1 MLGEYYIEGMSTEH
15 LERKTKS
22 ADSRRRT
29 EAAMEPE
36 QGGLPRQAWALLFE
50 LMHAHMRDFPALA
63 AEFELSPVQ
72 AHVLRQLGEAPLAM
86 STLAGYLSCD
96 ASNVTG
102 LVDRMEARG
111 LVERR
116 SSEQDRRVKMLVLT
130 DAGAAL
136 RERLLERMAEP
147 PEAISRLGDD
157 DLRALRDIIRRA
169 LHSV

>member
-1 MLGEYYIEGMSTEH
+1 MSDMSGSSEN
-15 LERKTKS
+15 LERRGKPPHS
-22 ADSRRRT
+22 GP
-29 EAAMEPE
+29 EARGDEP
-36 QGGLPRQAWALLFE
+36 GDLPKQAWTLLFE
-50 LMHAHMRDFPALA
+50 LMHAHMRNFPALA

-72 AHVLRQLGEAPLAM
+72 AHVVRQLGEGPLAM
-86 STLAGYLSCD
+86 STLANYLSCD

-130 DAGAAL
+130 QSGVAL

-147 PEAISRLGDD
+147 PELIASLSDD
-157 DLRALRDIIRRA
+157 DLRSLRDIMRRA
-169 LHSV
+169 LRPQ

>member
-1 MLGEYYIEGMSTEH
+1 MSSSSENLGRRG
-15 LERKTKS
+15 KS
-22 ADSRRRT
+22 PHSGLDAQEPD
-29 EAAMEPE
+29 EA
-36 QGGLPRQAWALLFE
+36 LSKQAWALLFE
-50 LMHAHMRDFPALA
+50 LMSAHMRNFPALA

-72 AHVLRQLGEAPLAM
+72 AHVVRQLGEGPLAM
-86 STLAGYLSCD
+86 STLANYLSCD

-130 DAGAAL
+130 EAGAAL

-147 PEAISRLGDD
+147 PELIAALADE
-157 DLRALRDIIRRA
+157 DLRALRDIMRRA
-169 LHSV
+169 LRPQ

>member
-1 MLGEYYIEGMSTEH
+1 MEGMSSEH
-15 LERKTKS
+15 LERKTRP
-22 ADSRRRT
+22 ADSRRRGESVT
-29 EAAMEPE
+29 EVEE
-36 QGGLPRQAWALLFE
+36 HDLPRQAWTLLFE
-50 LMHAHMRDFPALA
+50 LMHAHMRNFPALA

-86 STLAGYLSCD
+86 STLANYLSCD

-147 PEAISRLGDD
+147 PEAIAAMGDD
-157 DLRALRDIIRRA
+157 DLRALRDIMRRA
-169 LHSV
+169 LKPQ

>member
-1 MLGEYYIEGMSTEH
+1 MSSEH
-15 LERKTKS
+15 LERKTKP
-22 ADSRRRT
+22 ADSRRRS
-29 EAAMEPE
+29 EAATEPGE
-36 QGGLPRQAWALLFE
+36 RDLPRQAWTLLFE
-50 LMHAHMRDFPALA
+50 LMHAHMRNFPALA

-130 DAGAAL
+130 EAGAAL

-147 PEAISRLGDD
+147 PEAIAALGDE
-157 DLRALRDIIRRA
+157 DLRALRDIMRRG
-169 LHSV
+169 LKSQ

>member
-1 MLGEYYIEGMSTEH
+1 MSSEH
-15 LERKTKS
+15 LERKTKP
-22 ADSRRRT
+22 ADSRKKAGATT
-29 EAAMEPE
+29 EEEAS
-36 QGGLPRQAWALLFE
+36 GLPRQAWTLLFE
-50 LMHAHMRDFPALA
+50 LMHAHMRNFPALA

-102 LVDRMEARG
+102 LVDRLEARK

-130 DAGAAL
+130 EDGAAL

-147 PEAISRLGDD
+147 PEAIARLPDE
-157 DLRALRDIIRRA
+157 DLRALRDIMRRA
-169 LHSV
+169 LNPQ